1 MCLLHT
7 FFNLS
12 VTVYMYHTCKHLIVE
27 TIYILDDQVNNDD
40 VDEDDGDD
48 DENVKGVKA
57 LFFETVTPG
66 GLQSRT
72 NTAANNS
79 NQDGLK
85 SYDDRDDD
93 DDNDDCDND
102 DDNLYLDNDKAPS
115 P

>member
-48 DENVKGVKA
+48 DENVKG
-57 LFFETVTPG
+57 
-66 GLQSRT
+66 
-72 NTAANNS
+72 
-79 NQDGLK
+79 
-85 SYDDRDDD
+85 
-93 DDNDDCDND
+93 
-102 DDNLYLDNDKAPS
+102 
-115 P
+115 